1 MGLAVSYIRFS
12 RPEQLKGDS
21 LRRQTARY
29 LALCEKHGWTP
40 AGENN
45 YQDLGVSGYKGK
57 HRTKGDFGKFLRAVE
72 EGKIPAGSVLV
83 VEMVDRLSREEPL
96 DVVGIISKIL
106 KAGILIA
113 TTSPERI
120 YDKKSANEIGPLL
133 EIVVGV
139 ALAHEESRKKGER
152 VAARWA
158 EKKRL
163 AREEKKPMTYIVPL
177 WLRTIGGPK
186 EQRKIEVI
194 AERAKLVQ
202 EMFRLAASGMGG
214 VQICRKF
221 NKERVAT
228 WGRRKDSSPVWENS
242 YIRKIL
248 RNRAVLGEY
257 NGIRDYFPR
266 VIHTGLWNR
275 AQKAMNSR
283 YRERGKQGQ
292 VAANLFSGLVFDA
305 HDDSP
310 MVITSCTRK
319 CGNGTT
325 KYRSIVSRS
334 AQRGVNGS
342 KYMTYSYAAF
352 EAGILAHLSEI
363 APADFAPQ
371 TYRKEHDE
379 LTRLEGEEAKIA
391 NRITEIRNRMADSD
405 ESIESLSIAAA
416 TLESKQRKLAA
427 HIEVVK
433 QTLATPEKQT
443 WRECQNLIELLNNTP
458 TDEIAELRQALRYR
472 IKDLISKIV
481 VKIEA
486 VGYRQRQARSE
497 VIYRNGKT
505 KTVLITVDP
514 YFGTSRQ
521 AGQRGYFWIAD
532 TLRKTLADAFP
543 HLAVK

>member
-1 MGLAVSYIRFS
+1 MSLAISYIRFS

-72 EGKIPAGSVLV
+72 EGKIAAGSVLV

-96 DVVGIISKIL
+96 EVVGIISKIL

-158 EKKRL
+158 EKKKL
-163 AREEKKPMTYIVPL
+163 AREEKKPMSYIVPL

-194 AERAKLVQ
+194 PERAKLVRK
-202 EMFRLAASGMGG
+202 MFRLAANGMGG

-221 NKERVAT
+221 NKERVPT

-257 NGIRDYFPR
+257 HGIPNYFPR
-266 VIHTGLWNR
+266 VIEDDLWNK
-275 AQKAMNSR
+275 AQKPGRA
-283 YRERGKQGQ
+283 
-292 VAANLFSGLVFDA
+292 
-305 HDDSP
+305 
-310 MVITSCTRK
+310 
-319 CGNGTT
+319 GTT
-325 KYRSIVSRS
+325 DR
-334 AQRGVNGS
+334 
-342 KYMTYSYAAF
+342 
-352 EAGILAHLSEI
+352 
-363 APADFAPQ
+363 P
-371 TYRKEHDE
+371 
-379 LTRLEGEEAKIA
+379 
-391 NRITEIRNRMADSD
+391 
-405 ESIESLSIAAA
+405 
-416 TLESKQRKLAA
+416 
-427 HIEVVK
+427 
-433 QTLATPEKQT
+433 
-443 WRECQNLIELLNNTP
+443 
-458 TDEIAELRQALRYR
+458 
-472 IKDLISKIV
+472 
-481 VKIEA
+481 
-486 VGYRQRQARSE
+486 
-497 VIYRNGKT
+497 
-505 KTVLITVDP
+505 
-514 YFGTSRQ
+514 
-521 AGQRGYFWIAD
+521 
-532 TLRKTLADAFP
+532 
-543 HLAVK
+543 

>member
-1 MGLAVSYIRFS
+1 MSLAISYIRFS

-72 EGKIPAGSVLV
+72 EGRIAAGSVLV

-96 DVVGIISKIL
+96 EVVGIISKIL

-163 AREEKKPMTYIVPL
+163 AREDKRPMTYIVPL
-177 WLRTIGGPK
+177 WLKTIGGPK
-186 EQRKIEVI
+186 EHRKIEVI
-194 AERAKLVQ
+194 PERAKLVR
-202 EMFRLAASGMGG
+202 EMFRFAASGMGG

-221 NKERVAT
+221 NKEQIPT

-257 NGIRDYFPR
+257 NGIENYFPR
-266 VIHTGLWNR
+266 VVADALWNK
-275 AQKAMNSR
+275 AQKAMNAR
-283 YRERGKQGQ
+283 YRERGRQGE

-319 CGNGTT
+319 CGNSTK
-325 KYRSIVSRS
+325 KYRSIVSRN

-342 KYMTYSYAAF
+342 KYMTYPYAAF

-363 APADFAPQ
+363 APADFAPK
-371 TYRKEHDE
+371 THRKEHDE
-379 LTRLEGEEAKIA
+379 LARLEGDEARTA
-391 NRITEIRNRMADSD
+391 NRITEIRNKMADSD

-416 TLESKQRKLAA
+416 TLEAKQRKLAA
-427 HIEVVK
+427 QIEAVR
-433 QTLATPEKQT
+433 QDLATPESQT
-443 WRECQNLIELLNNTP
+443 WKECQNLIELLENTP
-458 TDEIAELRQALRYR
+458 ADETAELRQAIRYR
-472 IKDLISKIV
+472 VKDLISRIV
-481 VKIEA
+481 VKIEV
-486 VGYRQRQARSE
+486 VGYRQRQSRCE

-505 KTVLITVDP
+505 KIVLITVDP
-514 YFGTSRQ
+514 YFGTARQ
-521 AGQRGYFWIAD
+521 AGQKGYFWIAD
-532 TLRKTLADAFP
+532 TLRKILTGAFP
-543 HLAVK
+543 HLAGK